1 MVVILWTYLYWCR
14 YTITSEPF
22 LSQRIEVL
30 KGPSTLL
37 YGGGTIG
44 GAINVIDSKIPMSVP
59 EKGYEGE
66 LHYQYDSVSKGNT
79 GSVGLTLGE
88 NNLALRLEGT
98 NVIKVITNN
107 QNLYI
112 KEKLAV

>member
-1 MVVILWTYLYWCR
+1 MILWTYPLLVQIIP
-14 YTITSEPF
+14 ITSEPF

-66 LHYQYDSVSKGNT
+66 LHYQYD
-79 GSVGLTLGE
+79 LL
-88 NNLALRLEGT
+88 L
-98 NVIKVITNN
+98 
-107 QNLYI
+107 
-112 KEKLAV
+112 KEIQDQ